1 MTMEILSNFASIYC
15 YIAFVIGAVFM
26 LAIYSIEAMGKS
38 KEPRNKVHFY
48 VTCEKN
54 IISGKLTRALWI
66 GLPKRNSQGGWAS
79 SSWGNILAVDGTLLL
94 YNLCLSNFENMKDGE
109 IREVFLNLED

>member
-1 MTMEILSNFASIYC
+1 MI
-15 YIAFVIGAVFM
+15 IACIISFIIGAMMM
-26 LAIYSIEAMGKS
+26 LFAMAMAAMAKER
-38 KEPRNKVHFY
+38 EPRNKVHFY

>member
-1 MTMEILSNFASIYC
+1 MLMLFAVA
-15 YIAFVIGAVFM
+15 IA
-26 LAIYSIEAMGKS
+26 AMAKDR
-38 KEPRNKVHFY
+38 EPRNKVHFY

-66 GLPKRNSQGGWAS
+66 GLPKRNVQGGWVS

-94 YNLCLSNFENMKDGE
+94 YNLHLSDFENMKEGE

>member
-1 MTMEILSNFASIYC
+1 MVVLYCFISFIVGAMLILFA
-15 YIAFVIGAVFM
+15 M
-26 LAIYSIEAMGKS
+26 AIEVMAKER
-38 KEPRNKVHFY
+38 EPRNKVHFY

-66 GLPKRNSQGGWAS
+66 GLSKRNSQGGWAS

>member
-1 MTMEILSNFASIYC
+1 MIIACIISFIVGAMMMLFA
-15 YIAFVIGAVFM
+15 M
-26 LAIYSIEAMGKS
+26 AMAAMAKER
-38 KEPRNKVHFY
+38 EPRNKVHFY

-66 GLPKRNSQGGWAS
+66 GLPKRNSQGGWTS